1 MEGSVTATDDRSDGN
16 GRSGAPRILFARL
29 TAAASISPWY
39 DDFVE
44 SINGAY
50 EIVFFDPNKSRAE
63 QLRNVLA
70 VVDLGGFAPNDLVDD
85 AADAGVRLWQ
95 VMGYGLEH
103 IDGEHVIKRGLAF
116 AHSPGECTEVSLAE
130 HAFHL
135 LLAVAKKWKAG
146 QAVLMSQ
153 NYGGPFCSELAG
165 QTLGLVGFGA
175 SGRGLGQRAAAFGM
189 RIVAIDAVEPSRPPA
204 GISDFEFLGGLETL
218 DRLLAQADVVSLHL
232 PLTPGTHHV
241 LDRRALAQMK
251 PTAVVVNVARGALI
265 DQEALVEALREGR
278 LAGAGLDVYEHEP
291 LPVDDPL
298 MELDNVVLTPHI
310 AGLTRQTS
318 KRRARLAAENVLNV
332 LRGGEPVHGV
342 VR

>member
-1 MEGSVTATDDRSDGN
+1 
-16 GRSGAPRILFARL
+16 
-29 TAAASISPWY
+29 
-39 DDFVE
+39 
-44 SINGAY
+44 
-50 EIVFFDPNKSRAE
+50 
-63 QLRNVLA
+63 
-70 VVDLGGFAPNDLVDD
+70 
-85 AADAGVRLWQ
+85 
-95 VMGYGLEH
+95 
-103 IDGEHVIKRGLAF
+103 
-116 AHSPGECTEVSLAE
+116 
-130 HAFHL
+130 
-135 LLAVAKKWKAG
+135 
-146 QAVLMSQ
+146 
-153 NYGGPFCSELAG
+153 
-165 QTLGLVGFGA
+165 
-175 SGRGLGQRAAAFGM
+175 M

-265 DQEALVEALREGR
+265 DQDALVEALREGR